1 MVYTQN
7 ILQASDR
14 NLVITSTAEQ
24 QKVRLM
30 DRNDHFTEEEAQA
43 RVDSQ
48 LSIEEKRKRGDHVI
62 DNTGLF
68 SETGNFL

>member
-1 MVYTQN
+1 
-7 ILQASDR
+7 
-14 NLVITSTAEQ
+14 
-24 QKVRLM
+24 M